1 MEKIYSD
8 SKVELTPFSAKH
20 YDSLLN
26 TVSFG
31 LYKKFIRNAIAD
43 MNLQGNEHILDFG
56 CGTGRNAC
64 LMHQYLSDQGFIT
77 GIDLSPIMLEQFE
90 ENCSSFPNT
99 ETRSQRID
107 IPFDLGKQYDVAF
120 ISFVIHGF
128 PHPVREKIIQN
139 VYNHLKPGGQ
149 FMILDFAEFS
159 LKDMPFYYRI
169 PFKTIECK
177 YAFDFIERDW
187 KAILTDF
194 RFGDFKEKFYFKQ
207 YARLLKAVKKSI

>member
-20 YDSLLN
+20 YDGLLN
-26 TVSFG
+26 TASFG

-43 MNLQGNEHILDFG
+43 MNIKGDEHILDFG

-64 LMHQYLSDQGFIT
+64 LMHQYLSDKGFIT

-90 ENCSSFPNT
+90 KNCQYENAESLQ
-99 ETRSQRID
+99 QRID
-107 IPFDLGKQYDVAF
+107 IPFDLEKRYDIAF

-159 LKDMPFYYRI
+159 LKDMPFYYRV
-169 PFKTIECK
+169 PFKTVECK

-194 RFGDFKEKFYFKQ
+194 GFEDFEEHLYFKN
-207 YARLLKAVKKSI
+207 YARLLKAKKVKQ